1 MLLTNKADILDA
13 MDKELAEASP
23 SSIKWLAS
31 MFNKD
36 PELKNRRVVSFND
49 WVKILRDHSGV
60 SDRIRVTVNKG
71 HAWVT
76 VNKGHV
82 RTSVTNRRPSHSRA
96 RASITNRR
104 LSQKRQ
110 ETIDRTFRIQGISY
124 DSMNKPAFLDILD
137 VETKEQ
143 IRVRI

>member
-23 SSIKWLAS
+23 SSIEWLAS
-31 MFNKD
+31 MFD
-36 PELKNRRVVSFND
+36 VAPELKERRVVSLND
-49 WVKILRDHSGV
+49 WVKILRDHTGV
-60 SDRIRVTVNKG
+60 PGTKRIRHHTGVKR
-71 HAWVT
+71 HARVS
-76 VNKGHV
+76 VANRV
-82 RTSVTNRRPSHSRA
+82 PSQRRT
-96 RASITNRR
+96 
-104 LSQKRQ
+104 

-137 VETKEQ
+137 IETKEL